1 MASRIMHYTV
11 GHIIAERLNI
21 QEKNKF
27 ILGNLE
33 PDLSHQEDGSYL
45 IAHFI
50 RKNNELMTKGID
62 WSEFAEQY
70 KESILEDIEV
80 LGYFVHL
87 ITDACWIKN
96 IRDTHIRKYSVEK
109 RKELTT
115 KGYREM
121 YKYNGVFI
129 HEYQL
134 KNIIHEINKIKVVEA
149 NIKYKGLLINGLITD
164 FTQTQIPNEAFEV
177 YPYKDI
183 MAFIQLSVQKS
194 ISEIN
199 ALRMNEPLS
208 NPEEFYVSQ

>member
-70 KESILEDIEV
+70 KD
-80 LGYFVHL
+80 
-87 ITDACWIKN
+87 
-96 IRDTHIRKYSVEK
+96 
-109 RKELTT
+109 
-115 KGYREM
+115 
-121 YKYNGVFI
+121 
-129 HEYQL
+129 
-134 KNIIHEINKIKVVEA
+134 
-149 NIKYKGLLINGLITD
+149 LLINGLITD
-164 FTQTQIPNEAFEV
+164 FAQTQIPNE
-177 YPYKDI
+177 
-183 MAFIQLSVQKS
+183 
-194 ISEIN
+194 
-199 ALRMNEPLS
+199 
-208 NPEEFYVSQ
+208 